1 MIKSILKKTF
11 QKPLLAAMVLSLVY
25 ASLAVGLAYAL
36 TLFNADGTWSNA
48 SGDNGAPYCVWYNNT
63 PSTTDENQVRYG
75 NPSGPPTCNDHDYQS
90 GFGFDG
96 TSGIPVT
103 PGTTFLLGQ
112 FVHYNNPI
120 RVNDNKT
127 FKQVDLDIALDF
139 DDPDINTTL
148 QYLVNLHET
157 NNDGSCEYPGST
169 SCPDKVWFDNT
180 VNSQTFGPIDGKY
193 YTLQIVGFQPRTGN
207 SCPEQFDPNVPVV
220 NEFITEESA
229 NNYACLYAK
238 IVQAGLTIVKDADP
252 DHYRDFHFQITGP
265 ESFDEQFDLDDD
277 ENCAANNPAIFC
289 DANGNVLSDT
299 KVFDGLPAG
308 TYTVTES
315 FDQQYDWL
323 TSPPTCEKNGEPWQG
338 FSWTLGPNGK
348 GGTLVAELGESD
360 NIVCTFNNISGN
372 PTAVS
377 LQNLTAKPAR
387 SSAVWLVAGVA
398 FIGLAG
404 AGLALRRRRSA
415 Q

>member
-1 MIKSILKKTF
+1 MTKKTF
-11 QKPLLAAMVLSLVY
+11 LQGFRKPFLAALVLSLAY
-25 ASLAVGLAYAL
+25 AMLAVGIAYAL

-63 PSTTDENQVRYG
+63 VSTTDENQVRYG
-75 NPSGPPTCNDHDYQS
+75 NPSGPPDCDDHEDQS

-103 PGTTFLLGQ
+103 PGATFLLGQ

-120 RVNDNKT
+120 RVENNKT

-139 DDPDINTTL
+139 DSPDINTTL
-148 QYLVNLHET
+148 QYLVKLHET

-180 VNSQTFGPIDGKY
+180 INSQTFGPIDGKY
-193 YTLQIVGFQPRTGN
+193 YTLQIIGFQPRSGN
-207 SCPEQFDPNVPVV
+207 SCPQEFDPNVPVV
-220 NEFITEESA
+220 NEFITEENA

-238 IVQAGLTIVKDADP
+238 IVQAGITIIKDADP

-265 ESFDEQFDLDDD
+265 NSFDQQFDLDDD

-289 DANGNVLSDT
+289 DGNGNVLSDT

-323 TSPPTCEKNGEPWQG
+323 TSPPTCEINGDPLINPN
-338 FSWTLGPNGK
+338 WTVGPNGK
-348 GGTLVAELGESD
+348 GGTLLLDLDEGD

-377 LQNLTAKPAR
+377 LQDISAKTER
-387 SSAVWLVAGVA
+387 SSALWLVVGVA
-398 FIGLAG
+398 LMGLAG
-404 AGLALRRRRSA
+404 LGIAFRRKLAG